1 MSDTAI
7 KLNEK
12 LIEVGVADLE
22 VGMYVSALDRPWLD
36 TPFLFQGF
44 TIVDQGDIDELRKHC
59 QNVYVDAE
67 QTHTTVDLTRVILKR
82 RKATGPGV
90 EITFDRTDNA
100 PATKPVRRKPAP
112 VRAKPAYTSVAEI
125 RGALAQTKEEHEQAS
140 KLVQDV
146 MDNLNDGGKLDV
158 GMAKNAVRPIVESVM
173 RNESAMSWLVR
184 MRQTNDYLYRHSV
197 SSAVWA
203 AGVARHIGM
212 PKDAVETIGL
222 GAMLLDVGKTQLPRG
237 LLVKPERLTDEEMV
251 IARQHVE
258 LGLKILDETK
268 GMNDQVKVM
277 VKTHHERHDG
287 SGYPSGLAGNDIPVL
302 GRIAGIVDYYD
313 AVTSDRP
320 YAEALSSYDCLRAM
334 NKMAGITFQR
344 EMVEQFIQSVGFF
357 PPGTLVQMNDR
368 SVAVVVAQNR
378 RFRLK
383 PEIMVVL
390 DPEQKPCVEFQ
401 LVDLQMEVESHYTKE
416 VLFIDKGLEPGSFGI
431 DPAEYFLQ

>member
-1 MSDTAI
+1 
-7 KLNEK
+7 
-12 LIEVGVADLE
+12 
-22 VGMYVSALDRPWLD
+22 
-36 TPFLFQGF
+36 
-44 TIVDQGDIDELRKHC
+44 
-59 QNVYVDAE
+59 
-67 QTHTTVDLTRVILKR
+67 
-82 RKATGPGV
+82 
-90 EITFDRTDNA
+90 
-100 PATKPVRRKPAP
+100 
-112 VRAKPAYTSVAEI
+112 
-125 RGALAQTKEEHEQAS
+125 
-140 KLVQDV
+140 
-146 MDNLNDGGKLDV
+146 
-158 GMAKNAVRPIVESVM
+158 
-173 RNESAMSWLVR
+173 
-184 MRQTNDYLYRHSV
+184 
-197 SSAVWA
+197 
-203 AGVARHIGM
+203 
-212 PKDAVETIGL
+212 
-222 GAMLLDVGKTQLPRG
+222 
-237 LLVKPERLTDEEMV
+237 
-251 IARQHVE
+251 
-258 LGLKILDETK
+258 
-268 GMNDQVKVM
+268 MNDQVKVM

-287 SGYPSGLAGNDIPVL
+287 SGYPSGLAGNNIPVL

-416 VLFIDKGLEPGSFGI
+416 ILFIDKGLEPGSFGI